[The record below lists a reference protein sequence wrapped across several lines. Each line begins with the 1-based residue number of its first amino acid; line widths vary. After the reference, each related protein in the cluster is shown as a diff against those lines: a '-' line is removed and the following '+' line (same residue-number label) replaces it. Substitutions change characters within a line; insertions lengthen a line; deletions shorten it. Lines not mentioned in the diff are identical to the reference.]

1 MPRNMSFSITTP
13 QFQAR
18 SKTVT
23 RRLGWWFLQPGD
35 VVKAVEKARG
45 LKKGE
50 KVKPLGL
57 MRIVS
62 ARSEPLYAITDDDVV
77 REGNTEWTREQYIE
91 KFIRQ
96 NKISADTLVNRI
108 EFEHIDSTG

>member
-35 VVKAVEKARG
+35 VVQAVEKARG

-62 ARSEPLYAITDDDVV
+62 VRSEPLHAITSEDVI
-77 REGNTEWTREQYIE
+77 REGYPDWSREQFIE
-91 KFIRQ
+91 MFIRK
-96 NKISADTLVNRI
+96 NKVSADTIVNRI

>member
-1 MPRNMSFSITTP
+1 MTTP

-23 RRLGWWFLQPGD
+23 RRLGWWFLQAGD
-35 VVKAVEKARG
+35 IVQAVEKARG

-62 ARSEPLYAITDDDVV
+62 VRSEPLHAITADDVV
-77 REGNTEWTREQYIE
+77 REGYPDWRRERFIE
-91 KFIRQ
+91 MFIHQ
-96 NKISADTLVNRI
+96 HKVSADTIVNRI
-108 EFEHIDSTG
+108 EFEHIDDAG